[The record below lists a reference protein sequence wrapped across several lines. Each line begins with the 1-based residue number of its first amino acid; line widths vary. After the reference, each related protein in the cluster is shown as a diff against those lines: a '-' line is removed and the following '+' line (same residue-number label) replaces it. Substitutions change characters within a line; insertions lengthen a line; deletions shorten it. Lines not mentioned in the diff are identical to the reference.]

1 MATTATAAATAEVTD
16 VRVGTAAGYD
26 RFVIQFSG
34 AVPGFTIT
42 RQNNSNF
49 TGDASGQQ
57 FTLQG
62 SGGLRVVVHGATA
75 MDQGWQADYAPSYPE
90 LREARQTG
98 AFEGVFSWG
107 LGVTAPDGG
116 CLRTMILTGPDRLVI
131 DLQQP

>member
-1 MATTATAAATAEVTD
+1 PSVSPSTSATDVPAAFTCGDLAGGTAAATAEVTD

-75 MDQGWQADYAPSYPE
+75 MDQGWQAD
-90 LREARQTG
+90 
-98 AFEGVFSWG
+98 
-107 LGVTAPDGG
+107 
-116 CLRTMILTGPDRLVI
+116 
-131 DLQQP
+131 